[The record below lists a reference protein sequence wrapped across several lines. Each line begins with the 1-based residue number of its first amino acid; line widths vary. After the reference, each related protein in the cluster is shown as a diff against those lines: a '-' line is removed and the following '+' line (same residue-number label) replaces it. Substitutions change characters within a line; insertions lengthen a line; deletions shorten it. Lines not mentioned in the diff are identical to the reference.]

1 MHKNETRPGYKK
13 TKVGWIPEGWEE
25 TYLGK
30 ICDLQSGKFIA
41 ASAILEGKEKNSF
54 PCFGGNGLRGYV
66 DSYSHDGNYPLI
78 GRQGALC
85 GNVCWASGKFY
96 ATEHAVVA
104 TPTEKTASKW
114 LYYKLDHLNLNK
126 YATGVAQPGLS
137 VQVLNQVASPLP
149 PLPEQEAIA
158 EVLECRD
165 RGIRNLECKIVKKQ
179 LIKKGLMQ
187 KLLSGKIR
195 LPGFSKDWK
204 TVKVK
209 SFASLTA
216 GGTPSTNQP
225 EYWGGKIPWMSSG
238 DLNLRRVFDVQGR
251 ITEKG
256 LQNSSTKYIPKHSV
270 LIGLAGQ
277 GKTRGTVAIN
287 EIELCT
293 NQSVAAIM
301 PDAKKVFYHFLYANL
316 DSRYNELRRMSAGDG
331 GRGGLNLSLLGKLTI
346 SLPSLEEQRAI
357 AEVLSAADREIEA
370 LEKKL
375 ALWKEQKKYLLNNLV
390 TGTLRLPAFAGK

>member
-1 MHKNETRPGYKK
+1 MHKNENRPGYKK

-25 TYLGK
+25 TSLEK
-30 ICDLQSGKFIA
+30 ICELQSGKFIT
-41 ASAILEGKEKNSF
+41 ASAISEERQNDAF

-66 DSYSHDGNYPLI
+66 DSYSHDGDYPLI

-104 TPTEKTASKW
+104 TPADHTASKW

-137 VQVLNQVASPLP
+137 VQVLNKVMTPAP

-158 EVLECRD
+158 EVLECWD
-165 RGIRNLECKIVKKQ
+165 KGIRTLEKKIEKKR

-187 KLLSGKIR
+187 QLLAGTLR
-195 LPGFSKDWK
+195 LPSFGAECRVANGGCRVSKDWK
-204 TVKVK
+204 TVKLGKICDILDNQRKPINSEERNLISGDIPYYGANGIVGYVNDYIFDEELILLAEDGGHFEEYETRPIAQLISGK
-209 SFASLTA
+209 TWVNNHAHVIRAKNRQNKFLFYSLVHKNILQFLN
-216 GGTPSTNQP
+216 GGTRAKLNKSELEVIPVSYP
-225 EYWGGKIPWMSSG
+225 E
-238 DLNLRRVFDVQGR
+238 V
-251 ITEKG
+251 
-256 LQNSSTKYIPKHSV
+256 
-270 LIGLAGQ
+270 
-277 GKTRGTVAIN
+277 
-287 EIELCT
+287 
-293 NQSVAAIM
+293 
-301 PDAKKVFYHFLYANL
+301 
-316 DSRYNELRRMSAGDG
+316 
-331 GRGGLNLSLLGKLTI
+331 
-346 SLPSLEEQRAI
+346 EEQRAI

-390 TGTLRLPAFAGK
+390 TGTLRLPEFRKDF